1 MNLRLPAPKAGALPG
16 CATPRSERDPLAC
29 LFSRCK
35 PLKRLGSYKAGKLE
49 GQKAWRLGSMHALML
64 LDFSVIRLSS
74 LPAFQPPSLPASQ
87 LTSAFPQK
95 SHQSRCRWP
104 RQRETEIADPPA
116 LSLRLHLSDFQ
127 FQLPQPAYR
136 HLAER
141 AVGFPER

>member
-74 LPAFQPPSLPASQ
+74 LPAFQPPSLPAYFGFSAKKSSIP
-87 LTSAFPQK
+87 LPMASATRDRNCGSPSAFSAAAFVRFPI
-95 SHQSRCRWP
+95 SIATAGISAPCRTSSGIP
-104 RQRETEIADPPA
+104 
-116 LSLRLHLSDFQ
+116 
-127 FQLPQPAYR
+127 
-136 HLAER
+136 
-141 AVGFPER
+141 